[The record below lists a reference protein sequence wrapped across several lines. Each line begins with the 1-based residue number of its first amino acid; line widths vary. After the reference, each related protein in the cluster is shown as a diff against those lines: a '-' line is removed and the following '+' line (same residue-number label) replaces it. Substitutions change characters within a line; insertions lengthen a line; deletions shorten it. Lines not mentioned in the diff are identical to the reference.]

1 MFAAGS
7 DPEVWAVHPVSD
19 RYKEP
24 AFREFFDG
32 ALASGSGFSFV
43 DRATGKV
50 IGSSRYYGHDAEKRE
65 IEIGW
70 TFLAKAYWGGS
81 YNGEI
86 KRLMLDYAFT
96 FVTPSSSLLARGT
109 GFHSGPWRRSAALV
123 VPGSSLVNS
132 GEKSTNIWFLKSASR
147 TGRQLLLASTR
158 IWPPNPSRNSR
169 GQLAFFGRATR
180 RSAASARNDRKDRLS
195 RIATTSA
202 MAATGRWAQPVDATH
217 WLNRSAGDWKSS
229 VFLGRSLS

>member
-1 MFAAGS
+1 MGPRIAIRPVTEVDWSQMFAAGS

-24 AFREFFDG
+24 EFRQFFDG

-50 IGSSRYYGHDAEKRE
+50 IGSSRYYGYDAEKRE

-86 KRLMLDYAFT
+86 KRLMLDHAFT
-96 FVTPSSSLLARGT
+96 FVDTVIFFVGEENWISQRAMEKIG
-109 GFHSGPWRRSAALV
+109 GIRRAALV
-123 VPGSSLVNS
+123 PREIGGKAHGHVVFEICKSDWQTATPG
-132 GEKSTNIWFLKSASR
+132 
-147 TGRQLLLASTR
+147 
-158 IWPPNPSRNSR
+158 
-169 GQLAFFGRATR
+169 
-180 RSAASARNDRKDRLS
+180 
-195 RIATTSA
+195 
-202 MAATGRWAQPVDATH
+202 
-217 WLNRSAGDWKSS
+217 
-229 VFLGRSLS
+229 

>member
-1 MFAAGS
+1 MPNLQPTLMGPRIAIRPVTEADWSQMFAAGS

-32 ALASGSGFSFV
+32 ALASGSSFSFV

-50 IGSSRYYGHDAEKRE
+50 IGSSRYYGYDAEKRE

-86 KRLMLDYAFT
+86 KRLMLDHAFT
-96 FVTPSSSLLARGT
+96 FVDTVIFFVGEGNRISQRAMEKIGGVRRAGLVPRELGGKVYGHVVFEICKSDWQTATPG
-109 GFHSGPWRRSAALV
+109 
-123 VPGSSLVNS
+123 
-132 GEKSTNIWFLKSASR
+132 
-147 TGRQLLLASTR
+147 
-158 IWPPNPSRNSR
+158 
-169 GQLAFFGRATR
+169 
-180 RSAASARNDRKDRLS
+180 
-195 RIATTSA
+195 
-202 MAATGRWAQPVDATH
+202 
-217 WLNRSAGDWKSS
+217 
-229 VFLGRSLS
+229 